1 VETNMITVTRRT
13 NTARLTR
20 LTLLAVS
27 LGIGAALSGFAQA
40 GTPGTDAASVKVAY
54 GDLDL
59 ATTEGTSTLYGRL
72 VAAAR
77 TVCDASGVDNRDLHA
92 VALERSCE
100 RRAISHAVADVHSP
114 QLAALVSARVR
125 HG

>member
-1 VETNMITVTRRT
+1 MITVTRRT
-13 NTARLTR
+13 NTARVTR
-20 LTLLAVS
+20 LTLLAVT
-27 LGIGAALSGFAQA
+27 LGIGAALSGLAQA
-40 GTPGTDAASVKVAY
+40 GTPGSDAASVKVAY

-77 TVCDASGVDNRDLHA
+77 TVCGASGIDNRDLHA
-92 VALERSCE
+92 VAIERSCE
-100 RRAISHAVADVHSP
+100 RRAISHAVDDVHSP
-114 QLAALVSARVR
+114 QLAALVGARVR

>member
-1 VETNMITVTRRT
+1 MITVTRRT
-13 NTARLTR
+13 NIARAAR

-27 LGIGAALSGFAQA
+27 LGIGAALSGLAQA
-40 GTPGTDAASVKVAY
+40 GTRGSDAASVKVAY

-72 VAAAR
+72 VAAAH
-77 TVCDASGVDNRDLHA
+77 TVCGASGVDNRDLRA

-100 RRAISHAVADVHSP
+100 RRAISHAVDDVQSP
-114 QLAALVSARVR
+114 QLAALVGARVR

>member
-1 VETNMITVTRRT
+1 MITVTRRT
-13 NTARLTR
+13 NTARVTR
-20 LTLLAVS
+20 LTLLAVT
-27 LGIGAALSGFAQA
+27 LGVGAALSGLAQA
-40 GTPGTDAASVKVAY
+40 GTPGSDAPSVKVAY

-59 ATTEGTSTLYGRL
+59 ATTEGSSALYGRL

-77 TVCDASGVDNRDLHA
+77 TVCDASGVDSRDLHA

-114 QLAALVSARVR
+114 QLAALVGARVR